1 MTCPLRFTTMTYLF
15 DNLPLDVIQYEIYPY
30 LDYNS
35 KVILNCMLPP
45 QDRIRTPL
53 KNGVGLS
60 VVIKIL
66 AVRLSRK
73 LNEFPGLT
81 PIGRSRKFLNLIR
94 NFDTYY
100 LILQHCERARKNI
113 LDVLRDFSNPAS
125 ERYGSSSK
133 YVRTTCSILSLAQIE
148 KIEKHVPY
156 ISEFQEIKC
165 CDHWSA
171 ISAEKHKIIR
181 GILGAGNIP
190 IIYAQTTTCYRLPG
204 IHTWDEENYSH

>member
-1 MTCPLRFTTMTYLF
+1 MNYLF
-15 DNLPLDVIQYEIYPY
+15 DNLPLDVIQYVMYPY

-35 KVILNCMLPP
+35 KVTLNCMLPP

-53 KNGVGLS
+53 KSGVVLS
-60 VVIKIL
+60 VIIKIL

-73 LNEFPGLT
+73 LIGYDGLT
-81 PIGRSRKFLNLIR
+81 PIGRARKFLSLIR
-94 NFDTYY
+94 NFDRYH
-100 LILQHCERARKNI
+100 LILQHCKRARESVM
-113 LDVLRDFSNPAS
+113 DVLRDFSNPAS

-133 YVRTTCSILSLAQIE
+133 YVRTTCSLLSLAQIE
-148 KIEKHVPY
+148 KIEKDVPY

-181 GILGAGNIP
+181 GALGSNNIP
-190 IIYAQTTTCYRLPG
+190 IIYTQTTTCYRLPG

>member
-1 MTCPLRFTTMTYLF
+1 MNYLF
-15 DNLPLDVIQYEIYPY
+15 DNLPLDVIQYVMYPY

-53 KNGVGLS
+53 KSGVGLS
-60 VVIKIL
+60 VIIKIL

-73 LNEFPGLT
+73 LIGFDGLT
-81 PIGRSRKFLNLIR
+81 PIGRARKFLNLIR
-94 NFDTYY
+94 NFDTYH
-100 LILQHCERARKNI
+100 LILQHCKRARESVM
-113 LDVLRDFSNPAS
+113 DVLRDFSNPAS

-133 YVRTTCSILSLAQIE
+133 YVRTTCSLLSLAQIE
-148 KIEKHVPY
+148 KIEKDVPY

-171 ISAEKHKIIR
+171 ISSEKHKIIR
-181 GILGAGNIP
+181 GALGVANIP
-190 IIYAQTTTCYRLPG
+190 IIYEQTKTCFRLPG
-204 IHTWDEENYSH
+204 IHKWDEENYSH